1 MALMTSASTQP
12 DLTTAK
18 ADEIDLAKV
27 ALNYDR
33 FRELAQNAN
42 LSAQQKI
49 GFPDTYRDGFDAAI
63 LADIITK
70 LGGLDKQGAILADI
84 GCGCGT
90 LIHSILDHCTRTGV
104 RPLLI
109 DSKEMLDH
117 LEGPDLMKITGRY
130 PDNADAVRNAAPE
143 GADYVLCYS
152 VLHYIYVETNLFS
165 FLDHVIDLLK
175 PGGLALIGD
184 IPNISK
190 RKRFFSSA
198 EGIAYHQNF
207 MKTTDKPQVE
217 FLKVEHGHIDDA
229 ILAALAQR
237 AQAAGCDAYV
247 LPQNSDL
254 PMANRRDDLLI
265 RKY

>member
-1 MALMTSASTQP
+1 MTQNTTQP

-18 ADEIDLAKV
+18 AEDIDLAKV

-49 GFPDTYRDGFDAAI
+49 GFPDNYRDGYDAAI
-63 LADIITK
+63 LTDIIAK
-70 LGGLDKQGAILADI
+70 LGGLDKKGAVMADI

-90 LIHSILDHCTRTGV
+90 LINSILDHCATTGV
-104 RPLLI
+104 TPLLI
-109 DSKEMLDH
+109 DSAEMLDH
-117 LEGPDLMKITGRY
+117 LNGPGIVKVTGRY
-130 PDNADAVRNAAPE
+130 PDNADAVRTAAPG

-165 FLDHVIDLLK
+165 FLDHVIDLLN

-198 EGIAYHQNF
+198 EGIAFHQNF

-229 ILAALAQR
+229 ILAALVQR

-247 LPQNSDL
+247 LPQNQDL